1 MYLTLT
7 AVLSALKKLEGMSFR
22 NGARVSVREVDFSRL
37 RFEDQVAVDATSDVL
52 VGPFHVT
59 LLVKAVA
66 CSSGASFVSLAAAD
80 VYSPLVGDAEQ
91 AVRRSFD
98 LARRSP
104 PALLFF
110 DELDTLLVNRGTGEA
125 GGSGSGSGSVESRVL
140 STFLNEMDGIVGSGD
155 GSDGLLVVAATN
167 RPASLD
173 AALLRPGR
181 FEAAVHIPAPD
192 NAARLAIFSVH
203 LDKVPLG
210 GDVDLAFLAKITDGF
225 TGAEVAGVC
234 REAAFEAM
242 RAAADEA
249 DEAEAS
255 GKANAGAGTGAGG
268 SAEGSGGG
276 GESSRSN
283 SEVSLREHLGSV
295 VIRMQH
301 LEAAAAAT
309 VPLLSDQAKRV
320 LYAAD
325 FSLD

>member
-1 MYLTLT
+1 MENGVYL
-7 AVLSALKKLEGMSFR
+7 
-22 NGARVSVREVDFSRL
+22 
-37 RFEDQVAVDATSDVL
+37 Q
-52 VGPFHVT
+52 
-59 LLVKAVA
+59 
-66 CSSGASFVSLAAAD
+66 
-80 VYSPLVGDAEQ
+80 
-91 AVRRSFD
+91 
-98 LARRSP
+98 
-104 PALLFF
+104 
-110 DELDTLLVNRGTGEA
+110 LVNP
-125 GGSGSGSGSVESRVL
+125 VH
-140 STFLNEMDGIVGSGD
+140 TFNKQPLPKKHTHAPQNACPVGRALHAHYVAYRPSPV
-155 GSDGLLVVAATN
+155 GLF
-167 RPASLD
+167 
-173 AALLRPGR
+173 LRLPQ
-181 FEAAVHIPAPD
+181 IPAPD

-309 VPLLSDQAKRV
+309 VPLLSDPAKRV